1 MPPWYVGCSG
11 DWYPAPLAM
20 PDTDVDP
27 ATTAPPPSARLTL
40 AALPGLYADLVKF
53 RLSLLVVATAAV
65 GVFMAAWTSI
75 DWAIAGWTVLGTM
88 LCAASANAFN
98 QVIEYRRDKLMER
111 TMGRPVPSGRMS
123 PWHGWLVAALLGY
136 AGAAVLAILVN
147 ELACALAVL
156 TLLLYVLCYTPLKSR
171 STLNTLVGAV
181 VGAIP
186 PLIGWAAVRNS
197 LSSEAW
203 MLAALLFMWQLP
215 HFLALAWI
223 LRDQYAGA
231 GFRMLPISP
240 GGEHAT
246 CEATLMS
253 TLLLIPLSLLATLMG
268 MAGWIYAVVALVL
281 GCWWTWRAFV
291 FFKVRDR
298 ATARR
303 VFLASLLYLP
313 LILTAMVLDRN
324 PITDTPE
331 VMNRMSAKAD
341 LQ

>member
-1 MPPWYVGCSG
+1 MSDTTTNPDES
-11 DWYPAPLAM
+11 AHPL
-20 PDTDVDP
+20 PG
-27 ATTAPPPSARLTL
+27 RLTL
-40 AALPGLYADLVKF
+40 ASLPGLYADLVKF

-65 GVFMAAWTSI
+65 GALMAAWTTI
-75 DWAIAGWTVLGTM
+75 DWPIVGWTVLGTM

-98 QVIEYRRDKLMER
+98 QVIEYRRDRLMER
-111 TMGRPVPSGRMS
+111 TRGRPVPSGRMS
-123 PWHGWLVAALLGY
+123 PWHGWLVAAVLGY
-136 AGAAVLAILVN
+136 AGAAVLALLVN
-147 ELACALAVL
+147 ELACGLAVL

-197 LSSEAW
+197 LSPEAW
-203 MLAALLFMWQLP
+203 MLAALLFLWQLP

-268 MAGWIYAVVALVL
+268 MAGWVYAGFALL
-281 GCWWTWRAFV
+281 MGCWWSWRAFV
-291 FFKVRDR
+291 FFRVRDR

-313 LILTAMVLDRN
+313 FVLTVMVLDRV
-324 PITDTPE
+324 PVVDAPE
-331 VMNRMSAKAD
+331 VMNSMSARAM
-341 LQ
+341 LP